1 MSEGALQDR
10 YLDVLLEMVFEEQ
23 EEKAVE
29 RLAQSPDPE
38 LTEEQRTQADRMLEK
53 ALQKNDQWEKEQK
66 RIRRKER
73 KKRLRK
79 GLLLTVVLA
88 LGLSSVGLATITEFR
103 EAIMRMFVRVNVQTN
118 SVWMYSDEET
128 ARRMEAEFMD
138 MQPPDGWAGH
148 YFFSS
153 IPEGFTLDTDSVT
166 ERSVCYKNGNQ
177 AFTFAEHFN
186 HSDNERSLTGLD
198 YTEGLEK
205 EWALN
210 YGGFVSW
217 EDKQV
222 LAWDD
227 VFSWFELIG
236 ENMTRDELLSL
247 AGRVLPLAHEMRYR
261 ADLGREADAA
271 ASSYWG
277 GDWFPAF
284 LPNGLH
290 VISFSRGWDGSRMT
304 LSDSFGMKIS
314 LMETGT
320 EGSAYAAQMDDAV
333 ISTVSLN
340 GGEATLVD
348 GYSGGGNTAEILW
361 QAGEKTLR
369 VQTVGYSS
377 AGTLR
382 VAESMRR
389 LTEEEKRESSFWIS
403 DGQAMNAI
411 QPPEIWQ
418 GAYFPAFLPD
428 GFQLTDYDFINQ
440 DRESVMFRTAD
451 YEEVITLR
459 RCKDRPD
466 LNYYGPGS
474 VQIIPFGDRDALM
487 VQTDEGGRSIV
498 QVTLQCGEQWYM
510 IRGDGI
516 SAEELIKIA
525 QSMKENQRLIAKNPI
540 NRYQADFEKTET
552 PAGWAGRCFPS
563 LLPGDL
569 TLDESNTDQDSVAWQ
584 GKDGRRMTLRYS
596 PSCHEVRFGE
606 QDVAGTML
614 TVNGCSACMLEE
626 TLFSVSKACLFW
638 QDQSGFYELDFSG
651 FPTDEALAVAR
662 GIVAI

>member
-29 RLAQSPDPE
+29 RLAHSPDPE

-53 ALQKNDQWEKEQK
+53 ALQKNDQWKKEKK
-66 RIRRKER
+66 RARRKER

-79 GLLLTVVLA
+79 GLLLTLA
-88 LGLSSVGLATITEFR
+88 LVLGLSSVGFATIAEFR
-103 EAIMRMFVRVNVQTN
+103 EAIVRMFVRVNVQTN
-118 SVWMYSDEET
+118 SIWMYPDEET

-166 ERSVCYKNGNQ
+166 EQSVCYKNGNQ
-177 AFTFAEHFN
+177 VFTFVEHFN

-247 AGRVLPLAHEMRYR
+247 AGRVLPLARKMRYR

-290 VISFSRGWDGSRMT
+290 VLSFSRTWDGSRMT
-304 LSDSFGMKIS
+304 LSDKFGMKIS
-314 LMETGT
+314 FVETGT
-320 EGSAYAAQMDDAV
+320 EGSAHAAQLDNTV

-369 VQTVGYSS
+369 VQTVGYSG

-466 LNYYGPGS
+466 LNYYGTGS

-525 QSMKENQRLIAKNPI
+525 QSMKENQRLIAKDPV
-540 NRYQADFEKTET
+540 NRYQADFETAET
-552 PAGWAGRCFPS
+552 PAGWTERSFPS
-563 LLPGDL
+563 LLPSDL
-569 TLDESNTDQDSVAWQ
+569 ALDESNSDQDCAIWQ

-606 QDVAGTML
+606 QDVVGTML